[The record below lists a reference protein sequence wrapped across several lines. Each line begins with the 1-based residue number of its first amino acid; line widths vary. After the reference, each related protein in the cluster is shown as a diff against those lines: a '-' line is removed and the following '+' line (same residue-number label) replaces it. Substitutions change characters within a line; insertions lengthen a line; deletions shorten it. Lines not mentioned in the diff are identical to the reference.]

1 MCFYFVMK
9 TEFIY
14 FSYVVLAFMLARI
27 YMNDF
32 RV

>member
-1 MCFYFVMK
+1 MLY
-9 TEFIY
+9 IY
-14 FSYVVLAFMLARI
+14 NGVNGAHISYVVLAFMLARI